1 MPAHKT
7 LKIARHAQI
16 QTALRGS
23 DAVSVRELTELLGVS
38 EATVRRDLED
48 LERSGVVR
56 RTHGGA
62 VPVRELPLPDREG
75 RQVAEK
81 RAIATAAL
89 PLVRPGSTCFLGGG
103 TTTLQLAELLG
114 GLDLTVV
121 TNSIPI
127 ASSLVTSGLR
137 RFTDATG
144 LDPRALVWVV
154 AVIITGVAYV
164 QGSPALPVFES
175 SNPAEYLSAWLLLA
189 TGFSEMAKVIYDRIL
204 SGIPVLAGPSSA

>member
-1 MPAHKT
+1 MFLNT
-7 LKIARHAQI
+7 LLQA
-16 QTALRGS
+16 
-23 DAVSVRELTELLGVS
+23 
-38 EATVRRDLED
+38 
-48 LERSGVVR
+48 
-56 RTHGGA
+56 
-62 VPVRELPLPDREG
+62 
-75 RQVAEK
+75 VAEPGWLGP
-81 RAIATAAL
+81 AL
-89 PLVRPGSTCFLGGG
+89 TSVAML
-103 TTTLQLAELLG
+103 LA
-114 GLDLTVV
+114 
-121 TNSIPI
+121 IPI

-154 AVIITGVAYV
+154 AVIITGVAYF